1 MGRVMNRPPVSVLVT
16 LILILL
22 NAAFWLG
29 FAILVAAGAIG
40 SIPSA
45 SVIQWVMAI
54 LALVSAVALAGIAFF
69 LRRRNR
75 FAFYFGLALLAL
87 IAVLSIA
94 DQVGLL
100 DLFTLLVNLVALGL
114 MVRDRGWYLQ
124 WGRNVP
130 KGDPAG

>member
-1 MGRVMNRPPVSVLVT
+1 MDRPPVSVRVT

>member
-29 FAILVAAGAIG
+29 FAILVATGAIG

>member
-1 MGRVMNRPPVSVLVT
+1 MNRPPVSVLVT